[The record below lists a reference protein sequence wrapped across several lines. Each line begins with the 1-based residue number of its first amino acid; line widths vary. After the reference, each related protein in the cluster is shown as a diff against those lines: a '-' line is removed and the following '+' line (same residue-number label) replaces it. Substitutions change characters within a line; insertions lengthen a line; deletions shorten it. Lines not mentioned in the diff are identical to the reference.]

1 MSGSSKREG
10 IESGLGGIDLGWDE
24 AAPPDVELSKPTA
37 PPPAP
42 GAGLVAREPTPFSDA
57 PPPMILGEEHEV
69 HDEDEIHVALDLE
82 PLEPK
87 IDIAAASRAA
97 NTAAALGRAPKP
109 ATTMK
114 MNAVQIREAIARS
127 TAAEEEEKKKK

>member
-1 MSGSSKREG
+1 MSGASKREG
-10 IESGLGGIDLGWDE
+10 IEPALGIDLGWDE
-24 AAPPDVELSKPTA
+24 AAPPDGELSKPTA

-42 GAGLVAREPTPFSDA
+42 GNLVASEPAPFTDA

-69 HDEDEIHVALDLE
+69 HDEDEVHISLDLE
-82 PLEPK
+82 PVEPK

-114 MNAVQIREAIARS
+114 MNAVQIQEAIARLK
-127 TAAEEEEKKKK
+127 ADEEEEKKKK